1 MTTQLSFAF
10 LPTTDQAQAIRQAG
24 KDLAFVSS
32 TKNGVA
38 LTKQQI
44 HDLPALYTFVD
55 GAKVR
60 KSSIPTAPTAQPVD
74 WGAMAEESALALE
87 PVADDEIFAVRR

>member
-1 MTTQLSFAF
+1 MTTQLSFNFPA
-10 LPTTDQAQAIRQAG
+10 TATDQAQAIRQAG
-24 KDLAFVSS
+24 KDLAFVTS

-44 HDLPALYTFVD
+44 HNLPALYTFVD

-60 KSSIPTAPTAQPVD
+60 KATQPASQPVD
-74 WGAMAEESALALE
+74 WAAMADESALALE

>member
-1 MTTQLSFAF
+1 MTTQLSFNF
-10 LPTTDQAQAIRQAG
+10 STPTDKAATIRQAG

-44 HDLPALYTFVD
+44 HDLPALYTFAE
-55 GAKVR
+55 GAQMR
-60 KSSIPTAPTAQPVD
+60 KATKPTAQPVD

-87 PVADDEIFAVRR
+87 PVADDEMFAVKR

>member
-1 MTTQLSFAF
+1 MTTQLSFNF
-10 LPTTDQAQAIRQAG
+10 STPTDKAATIRQAG

-60 KSSIPTAPTAQPVD
+60 KATQPAPQPVD
-74 WGAMAEESALALE
+74 WGTMAEASALPLE
-87 PVADDEIFAVRR
+87 PVSDDEIFAVRR

>member
-44 HDLPALYTFVD
+44 HELPALYTFVD

-60 KSSIPTAPTAQPVD
+60 KATAPAAKPVD
-74 WGAMAEESALALE
+74 CAAMAEESALALE
-87 PVADDEIFAVRR
+87 PVSDDEIFAVRR